1 MAKKLN
7 RSEAKARAEK
17 YCAYQERSQV
27 EVRRKLWEWGI
38 YSDEAEEIIYELIT
52 SNFINE
58 ERFAVA
64 YAGGKF
70 RMKKWGRLKIL
81 KGLDHHQLSNYCI
94 QKAMK
99 EIPTDDYERTLIE
112 VLEKKSRQ
120 LNEDDSFVRNHKLAK
135 YAISRGFEPQLV
147 WEIIKTEL
155 SST

>member
-7 RSEAKARAEK
+7 RKEAKARAEK

-38 YSDEAEEIIYELIT
+38 YHEEAEEIIYELIN

-58 ERFAVA
+58 ERFAIA

-81 KGLDHHQLSNYCI
+81 QGLEHHQLSNYCI

-99 EIPTDDYERTLIE
+99 EIPTADYEQTLFQ
-112 VLEKKSRQ
+112 VLTKKSNQ
-120 LNEDDSFVRNHKLAK
+120 LNEDNPFIRNNKLAK
-135 YAISRGFEPQLV
+135 YAISRGYEPQLV
-147 WEIIKTEL
+147 WETIKTQL